1 MTTAPGYQIV
11 RDEFAQFVD
20 TETAPEQLCTG
31 FTWAEGPVW
40 FAETETL
47 LFSDIPNNR
56 MMAWRRG
63 DGASVFL
70 EPAEFTNGHTRD
82 HDGHLVS
89 CEHGGRRV
97 IRRYADGT
105 VEVIADNYQGKRLN
119 SPNDLVV
126 ASDGAVWFTDPP
138 YGIASSVE
146 GYKAK
151 SELGANYV
159 FRVDPQTGEPAI
171 VADDF
176 DKPNGLAFSPDE
188 KILYIAD
195 SGAILGAHDPSFNAA
210 APHHIRAFD
219 VVDGRRLANG
229 RLFVDIEQGV
239 PDGLRVDSEG
249 FVWTSAAD
257 GVHCYAPDGT
267 LYGKILLPEVA
278 ANLTFGGRGG
288 AEMFIAATSSIY
300 LVATTRRDARDTG
313 YHMAGGRISRRRFLY
328 IAIGAY

>member
-1 MTTAPGYQIV
+1 VTSQAGYQI
-11 RDEFAQFVD
+11 DEPDFAGFVD
-20 TETAPEQLCTG
+20 TDAPPEQLCTG
-31 FTWAEGPVW
+31 FIWTEGPVW

-56 MMAWRRG
+56 IMQWTRSQ
-63 DGASVFL
+63 GATEFL
-70 EPAEFTNGHTRD
+70 NPAEFTNGHIRD
-82 HDGHLVS
+82 HDGRLVS

-97 IRRYADGT
+97 IRRLKDGT

-119 SPNDLVV
+119 SPNDLVM

-151 SELGANYV
+151 SELGNNYV
-159 FRVDPQTGEPAI
+159 FRVDPHSGDVAI

-188 KILYIAD
+188 KILYVAD
-195 SGAILGAHDPSFNAA
+195 SGAIMGAHDPNFNAD

-219 VVDGRRLANG
+219 VVDGRTLANG
-229 RLFVDIEQGV
+229 RLFVDIEPGV
-239 PDGLRVDSEG
+239 PDGLRVDTLG

-257 GVHCYAPDGT
+257 GVHCYAPDGA
-267 LYGKILLPEVA
+267 LYGKILLPEVV
-278 ANLTFGGRGG
+278 ANLTFGGPDGSY
-288 AEMFIAATSSIY
+288 MFIAASTSIY
-300 LVATTRRDARDTG
+300 GVATTRRGA
-313 YHMAGGRISRRRFLY
+313 SERR
-328 IAIGAY
+328 

>member
-1 MTTAPGYQIV
+1 MAAEAGYQIV
-11 RDEFAQFVD
+11 NPDFADFVD
-20 TETAPEQLCTG
+20 TKTPPEQLCTG
-31 FTWAEGPVW
+31 YLWTEGPVW

-63 DGASVFL
+63 EGASEYL
-70 EPAEFTNGHTRD
+70 NPAEFTNGHFRD
-82 HDGHLVS
+82 RNGHLVS

-97 IRRYADGT
+97 IRRFEDGA
-105 VEVIADNYQGKRLN
+105 VQVIADSYEGKRLN

-126 ASDGAVWFTDPP
+126 ASDDAVWFTDPP

-159 FRVDPQTGEPAI
+159 FRADAHTGALTI

-176 DKPNGLAFSPDE
+176 DKPNGLAFSPGE

-195 SGAILGAHDPSFNAA
+195 SGAIKGADDPGFNTD

-219 VVDGRRLANG
+219 VVDGHTLANG
-229 RLFVDIEQGV
+229 RLFVDIVPGV
-239 PDGLRVDSEG
+239 PDGLRVDSKG
-249 FVWTSAAD
+249 YVWTSAAD
-257 GVHCYAPDGT
+257 GVHCYAPNGE
-267 LYGKILLPEVA
+267 LYGKIRLPEAV
-278 ANLTFGGRGG
+278 ANLTFGGRNGTY
-288 AEMFIAATSSIY
+288 MFITASTSVY
-300 LVATTRRDARDTG
+300 GVATARHDATVG
-313 YHMAGGRISRRRFLY
+313 H
-328 IAIGAY
+328 

>member
-1 MTTAPGYQIV
+1 MAPEADYQIV
-11 RDEFAQFVD
+11 EPDFAGFMD
-20 TETAPEQLCTG
+20 TETPPEQLCTG
-31 FTWAEGPVW
+31 CLWTEGPVY
-40 FAETETL
+40 FAETDTL

-63 DGASVFL
+63 DGAAEYL
-70 EPAEFTNGHTRD
+70 NPAEFTNGHFRD
-82 HDGHLVS
+82 RDGHLVS

-97 IRRYADGT
+97 IRRFEDGT
-105 VEVIADNYQGKRLN
+105 VEVIADTYEGKRLN

-126 ASDGAVWFTDPP
+126 ASDGAIWFTDPP

-151 SELGANYV
+151 SEPGANYV
-159 FRVDPQTGEPAI
+159 FRADPHTGALSI

-176 DKPNGLAFSPDE
+176 DKPNGLAFSADE

-195 SGAILGAHDPSFNAA
+195 SGAINGASDPGFNAG

-219 VVDGRRLANG
+219 VVDGQTLANG
-229 RLFVDIEQGV
+229 RLFVDIAPGV
-239 PDGLRVDSEG
+239 PDGLRVDRQG
-249 FVWTSAAD
+249 YVWTSAAD

-278 ANLTFGGRGG
+278 ANLTFGGPDGTY
-288 AEMFIAATSSIY
+288 MFIAATTSVY
-300 LVATTRRDARDTG
+300 GVATTRRDATD
-313 YHMAGGRISRRRFLY
+313 RR
-328 IAIGAY
+328 

>member
-1 MTTAPGYQIV
+1 MASEAGYQIV
-11 RDEFAQFVD
+11 DDAFAGFVD
-20 TETAPEQLCTG
+20 TTAPPEQLCTG
-31 FTWAEGPVW
+31 FIWAEGPVW

-56 MMAWRRG
+56 MMAWRRNEG
-63 DGASVFL
+63 VREFL
-70 EPAEFTNGHTRD
+70 KPADFTNGHIRD

-97 IRRYADGT
+97 IRRLADGT

-119 SPNDLVV
+119 SPNDLVMS
-126 ASDGAVWFTDPP
+126 SDGAIWFTDPP
-138 YGIASSVE
+138 YGILSDVE
-146 GYKAK
+146 GYKSD

-159 FRVDPQTGEPAI
+159 FRVDPDTGDLAI

-195 SGAILGAHDPSFNAA
+195 SGAIMGASEPGFNAD

-219 VVDGRRLANG
+219 VVDGRRLANS
-229 RLFVDIEQGV
+229 RLFVDIEPGV
-239 PDGLRVDSEG
+239 PDGLRVDMAG

-257 GVHCYAPDGT
+257 GVHCYSPGGD
-267 LYGKILLPEVA
+267 LYGKILLPEVV
-278 ANLTFGGRGG
+278 ANLTFGGPGG
-288 AEMFIAATSSIY
+288 TTLFIAATSSIY
-300 LVATTRRDARDTG
+300 AVATTRR
-313 YHMAGGRISRRRFLY
+313 
-328 IAIGAY
+328 GATKI

>member
-1 MTTAPGYQIV
+1 MAPPAGYQIV
-11 RDEFAQFVD
+11 ADEFAGFVD
-20 TETAPEQLCTG
+20 PQTPPKQLCTG
-31 FTWAEGPVW
+31 FLWTEGPVY
-40 FAETETL
+40 FAETDTL

-56 MMAWRRG
+56 MMQWRRG
-63 DGASVFL
+63 DGASEFL
-70 EPAEFTNGHTRD
+70 RPAEFTNGHIRD
-82 HDGHLVS
+82 GDGHLVS

-97 IRRYADGT
+97 IRRFEDGT
-105 VEVIADNYQGKRLN
+105 VEVIADSYDGKRLN

-126 ASDGAVWFTDPP
+126 ASDGAIWFTDPP

-159 FRVDPQTGEPAI
+159 FRVDPQTGAPAV

-176 DKPNGLAFSPDE
+176 DKPNGLAFSADE

-195 SGAILGAHDPSFNAA
+195 SGAIMGASDPGFDAA

-219 VVDGRRLANG
+219 VVDGRTLANG
-229 RLFVDIEQGV
+229 RLFVDIEPGV
-239 PDGLRVDSEG
+239 PDGLRVDTGG
-249 FVWTSAAD
+249 FVWTSAGD

-278 ANLTFGGRGG
+278 ANLTFGGPDGG
-288 AEMFIAATSSIY
+288 YLFIAATTSIY
-300 LVATTRRDARDTG
+300 GVATTRR
-313 YHMAGGRISRRRFLY
+313 
-328 IAIGAY
+328 GAADQR

>member
-1 MTTAPGYQIV
+1 MAPQAAYQIV
-11 RDEFAQFVD
+11 ADAFARFVD
-20 TETAPEQLCTG
+20 TGTPPEQLCTG
-31 FTWAEGPVW
+31 FIWTEGPVW

-56 MMAWRRG
+56 IMRWHRG
-63 DGASVFL
+63 DGASEFL
-70 EPAEFTNGHTRD
+70 RPAEFTNGHIRD

-97 IRRYADGT
+97 IRRLADGT

-119 SPNDLVV
+119 SPNDLVM
-126 ASDGAVWFTDPP
+126 ASDGAIWFTDPP

-151 SELGANYV
+151 SELSANYV
-159 FRVDPQTGEPAI
+159 FRVDPHSGALAI

-195 SGAILGAHDPSFNAA
+195 SGAINGASDPGFNAD

-219 VVDGRRLANG
+219 VVGGRTLANG
-229 RLFVDIEQGV
+229 RLFVDIDRGV
-239 PDGLRVDSEG
+239 PDGLRVDTEG

-257 GVHCYAPDGT
+257 GVRCYAPDGA
-267 LYGKILLPEVA
+267 LYGKILLPEAV
-278 ANLTFGGRGG
+278 ANLTFGGPDGTTL
-288 AEMFIAATSSIY
+288 FIAASTSIY
-300 LVATTRRDARDTG
+300 GVATTRRGAAD
-313 YHMAGGRISRRRFLY
+313 RR
-328 IAIGAY
+328 

>member
-1 MTTAPGYQIV
+1 MAAGTGYQIV
-11 RDEFAQFVD
+11 ESAFAGFVD
-20 TETAPEQLCTG
+20 TETPPEQLCSGCIWT
-31 FTWAEGPVW
+31 EGPVW
-40 FAETETL
+40 LAETETL

-63 DGASVFL
+63 EGATEFL
-70 EPAEFTNGHTRD
+70 NPAEFTNGHFRD
-82 HDGHLVS
+82 RDGHLVS

-97 IRRYADGT
+97 IRRYEDGS
-105 VEVIADNYQGKRLN
+105 VEVIADSYEGKRLN
-119 SPNDLVV
+119 SPNDLAV

-159 FRVDPQTGEPAI
+159 FRVDPNTGAPAI

-176 DKPNGLAFSPDE
+176 DKPNGLAFSADE
-188 KILYIAD
+188 KVLYIAD
-195 SGAILGAHDPSFNAA
+195 SGAIMGASDPGFNAD

-219 VVDGRRLANG
+219 VVDGRTLTNG
-229 RLFVDIEQGV
+229 RLFFDIEPGV

-249 FVWTSAAD
+249 YVWTSAAD

-278 ANLTFGGRGG
+278 ANLTFGGPDGTTL
-288 AEMFIAATSSIY
+288 FIAATTSIY
-300 LVATTRRDARDTG
+300 GVATTRRDATDLR
-313 YHMAGGRISRRRFLY
+313 
-328 IAIGAY
+328 

>member
-1 MTTAPGYQIV
+1 MAPQAGYQIV
-11 RDEFAQFVD
+11 EQEFSDFVD
-20 TETAPEQLCTG
+20 TATPPEQLCSG
-31 FTWAEGPVW
+31 FVWAEGPVY
-40 FAETETL
+40 FAETDTL

-63 DGASVFL
+63 KGASEFL
-70 EPAEFTNGHTRD
+70 NPAEFTNGHFRD
-82 HDGHLVS
+82 RDGHLVS

-97 IRRYADGT
+97 IRRYEDGS

-126 ASDGAVWFTDPP
+126 TSDGAIWFTDPP

-151 SELGANYV
+151 SELGTNYV
-159 FRVDPQTGEPAI
+159 FRVDPATGEPAI

-188 KILYIAD
+188 KTLYIAD
-195 SGAILGAHDPSFNAA
+195 SGAILGAHDPTFNAA

-219 VVDGRRLANG
+219 VVDGKTLANG
-229 RLFVDIEQGV
+229 RLFVDIEPGV

-249 FVWTSAAD
+249 FVWTSAGD

-267 LYGKILLPEVA
+267 LCGKILLPEVA
-278 ANLTFGGRGG
+278 ANLTFGGLDGSYL
-288 AEMFIAATSSIY
+288 FIAATTSIY
-300 LVATTRRDARDTG
+300 GVATTRRDA
-313 YHMAGGRISRRRFLY
+313 AGRR
-328 IAIGAY
+328 